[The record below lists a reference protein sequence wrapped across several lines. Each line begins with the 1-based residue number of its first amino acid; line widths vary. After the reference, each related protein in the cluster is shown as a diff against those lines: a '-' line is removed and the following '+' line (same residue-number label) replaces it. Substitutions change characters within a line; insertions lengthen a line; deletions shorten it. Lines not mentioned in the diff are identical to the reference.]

1 MINVVARPGSGRDA
15 GIGDSTVSPV
25 SRSLGRNRLG
35 PSPGLRHSGAVSTS
49 TWYRTFGRRDAH
61 GVSPAYERL
70 ALAVA
75 DDDELVGLL
84 DGLPEPKRQ
93 PNLLFAATRYLGGP
107 VEDPDACRD
116 WMVRHWSRVSAV
128 MTQRRT
134 QTNEPARCATLL
146 PVLARLPEPL
156 ALLEVGAS
164 AGLCLY
170 PDAYRY
176 RYGDHLVGP
185 PDSPVLFDC
194 AVNGAVP
201 LPDRVPT
208 VVWRAG
214 LDLHPLDVANDD
226 DLRWLDA
233 LIWPGQHRRRALLR
247 AAADLVRADPPRLV
261 CGDLLA
267 DLPALAAQAPPEATL
282 VIFHSAVLMYVSSQV
297 RAAFAA
303 LVGDLSAH
311 WVCNEGVAVM
321 PEIARAVAASPFSPG
336 AFLLAVDGQPVAFT
350 APHGQALQWFGR

>member
-1 MINVVARPGSGRDA
+1 M
-15 GIGDSTVSPV
+15 
-25 SRSLGRNRLG
+25 
-35 PSPGLRHSGAVSTS
+35 RHSGAVSTS
-49 TWYRTFGRRDAH
+49 TWHRAFGEREAR

-70 ALAVA
+70 ALSVA
-75 DDDELVGLL
+75 EDGQLLGLL
-84 DGLPEPKRQ
+84 DELSQPKRQ

-116 WMVRHWSRVSAV
+116 WMVRHWSSVSAV
-128 MTQRRT
+128 MAQRRT

-146 PVLARLPEPL
+146 PVLARLPQPL

-185 PDSPVLFDC
+185 PDGPVLFDC
-194 AVNGAVP
+194 AVDGPAP
-201 LPDRVPT
+201 LPGQVPT

-233 LIWPGQHRRRALLR
+233 LIWPGQHRRGALLR

-261 CGDLLA
+261 RGDLLT

-282 VIFHSAVLMYVSSQV
+282 VIFHSAALVYVSPQV
-297 RAAFAA
+297 RATFAA
-303 LVGDLSAH
+303 LVGELPAH

-321 PEIARAVAASPFSPG
+321 PEMARAAAATPFSPA
-336 AFLLAVDGQPVAFT
+336 AFLLALDGQPVAFT
-350 APHGQALQWFGR
+350 APHGQRLQWFGR